1 MGGGYFIA
9 ELWFSFGVGGI
20 CFCCCQGVS
29 LLRTH
34 LRAKSFGGDTQCT
47 KFKERVFGGEYT
59 LKIHKRDRDC
69 IIPLYIDHIN
79 ARAVGYKHQNR

>member
-1 MGGGYFIA
+1 MVFFWGGGYLFLLLPGG
-9 ELWFSFGVGGI
+9 ESVEDTFEGKKLWWRHSVHKVQGEGVRGRGS
-20 CFCCCQGVS
+20 QEV
-29 LLRTH
+29 
-34 LRAKSFGGDTQCT
+34 Q
-47 KFKERVFGGEYT
+47 ERVYT